1 MMLTEPESRL
11 FDEMLSYKDD
21 VFRICLGFCRN
32 ASDAEDLAQDVYLR
46 AYGNVGRIHSPYA
59 LKDWLLRVTRNVCLD
74 HQKRKGVV
82 RRFQERAASAASGPV
97 GDPPADAA
105 EAGERLEALKRAI
118 TALPGKLREVF
129 VMRLYGDLSYEELAR
144 VLGLREG
151 TVMSRLNR
159 ARTAVAEYLKEAG
172 YE

>member
-1 MMLTEPESRL
+1 MLTESESRL

-32 ASDAEDLAQDVYLR
+32 ASDAEDLAQEVYLR
-46 AYGNVGRIHSPYA
+46 AYGNVGKIHSPYA

-74 HQKRKGVV
+74 HQKRKGTI
-82 RRFQERAASAASGPV
+82 RRFQEQAAAAPSGPV
-97 GDPPADAA
+97 ADAPADAA
-105 EAGERLEALKRAI
+105 ESGERLAVLKRAI
-118 TALPGKLREVF
+118 GALPAKLQEVF
-129 VMRLYGDLSYEELAR
+129 VLRLYGEVSYQELSR

-159 ARTAVAEYLKEAG
+159 ARRAVTEYLKEAG

>member
-1 MMLTEPESRL
+1 MMPTEAENRL
-11 FDEMLSYKDD
+11 FDEMLSHKDD

-46 AYGNVGRIHSPYA
+46 AYGNLGRIHTAYA
-59 LKDWLLRVTRNVCLD
+59 VKDWLLKVTRNACLD
-74 HQKRKGVV
+74 HQKKKGII
-82 RRFQERAASAASGPV
+82 RRFQEQAAAAPSGPG

-105 EAGERLEALKRAI
+105 ETNERLAALKRAI
-118 TALPGKLREVF
+118 AGLPGKLREVF
-129 VMRLYGDLSYEELAR
+129 VLRVYGEVTYRELAR
-144 VLGLREG
+144 TLGLREG

-159 ARTAVAEYLKEAG
+159 ARRAVTESMKEAG